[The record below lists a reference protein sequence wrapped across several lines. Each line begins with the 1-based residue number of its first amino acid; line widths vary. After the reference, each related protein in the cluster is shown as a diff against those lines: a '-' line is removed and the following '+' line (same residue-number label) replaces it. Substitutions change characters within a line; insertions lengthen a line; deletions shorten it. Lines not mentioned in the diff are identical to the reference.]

1 MFDMADLIDS
11 IEGDGKVYE
20 KTEFIADVHFKIR
33 VFQNFTMSSTI
44 DGRSRVP
51 GLKAVELEISRISE
65 PIPAGRSIY
74 TLHLGESAD
83 RLNFFMEPRMAT
95 TVTGGLYKA

>member
-33 VFQNFTMSSTI
+33 VFRNFTLSSTV
-44 DGRSRVP
+44 D
-51 GLKAVELEISRISE
+51 
-65 PIPAGRSIY
+65 AG
-74 TLHLGESAD
+74 HAFLG
-83 RLNFFMEPRMAT
+83 
-95 TVTGGLYKA
+95 